1 MKKSITPLIDR
12 EISWLEFNGRVLQEA
27 ADERNPLIERVKFLG
42 IFSSN
47 LDEFYRVRVAT
58 LNRLRDLKDEN
69 TTIPLRNP
77 KKILKEIN
85 RIDKRQQKEFAGI
98 FRKLTALLSEK
109 GIRILNESE
118 ITPDQGRY
126 IHSYF
131 NENVRSHLFPIILSN
146 LKLSALADM
155 AIYLAVHLSKKANPA
170 DERYAVMMVPVG
182 PLPRFIILPSVEIS
196 ATGDNAASSMNSG
209 ESDANMNIIL
219 LDDVIRFCLDELF
232 AVMGYDDYKAYTF
245 KFTRDAEMDID
256 NDVSKSF
263 LEIMVES
270 LKQRKTGAAVR
281 FIYDRKMPA
290 PMLKMLKQRLQITE
304 DDTIIRGGRYHNFK
318 DFMSFPAIGR
328 SDLEYEPMPPLV
340 QKVLPKHT
348 SIFSTVKTRDMMM
361 HTPYQSF
368 RYIIDLLRE
377 ASIDPQVKAI
387 KMTIYRVASNSN
399 VINALINASRNGKAV
414 TVFMELQARFDEE
427 ANIYWAGKL
436 QEEGVKLIQGT
447 PGFKVHCK
455 LLLIRRKEDNNDI
468 YYANIGTGNFNE
480 QTARLYAD
488 DSLLTA
494 NQHITR
500 EVNSIFHLFESKFKP
515 PKFKHLVVAPFNMRD
530 FFMKLLNNEIHNA
543 RQGKDAWCFIKLNN
557 LADER
562 LVKKLYQAGRE
573 GVKVNIICRST
584 CVMVPG
590 VPGVSENIRITSI
603 VDRFLEHSRVLI
615 FANGGDELY
624 YISSADWMM
633 RNLDARIEVAC
644 PVYNKDLQHEL
655 KTMMLIQLK
664 DNTKARLVNH
674 NPPNEYVPA
683 AEPQI
688 RAQVEIYKLF
698 K

>member
-1 MKKSITPLIDR
+1 MKKSLTPFIDR

-58 LNRLRDLKDEN
+58 LSRLRDLKDRK
-69 TTIPLRNP
+69 TPIPMRNP
-77 KKILKEIN
+77 GKILKEIN
-85 RIDKRQQKEFAGI
+85 RIDKRHQKEFAAI
-98 FRKLTALLSEK
+98 FRKLTALLAEE
-109 GIRILNESE
+109 GIRILNEHE
-118 ITPDQGRY
+118 ITPEQGKF

-131 NENVRSHLFPIILSN
+131 NENVRSHLFPILLPN
-146 LKLSALADM
+146 VKLSALADM
-155 AIYLAVHLSKKANPA
+155 AIYLAIHLRRKDNQA
-170 DERYAVMMVPVG
+170 DERYAVMKMPVG
-182 PLPRFIILPSVEIS
+182 QLPRFIILPPAEGSV
-196 ATGDNAASSMNSG
+196 
-209 ESDANMNIIL
+209 NIIL
-219 LDDVIRFCLDELF
+219 LDDVIRYSLKEIF
-232 AVMGYDDYKAYTF
+232 AVMGYDDYRAYTF

-281 FIYDRKMPA
+281 FVYDRKMPL
-290 PMLKMLKQRLQITE
+290 PMLQMLKERLEISE
-304 DDTIIRGGRYHNFK
+304 DDTIIKGGRYHNFK
-318 DFMSFPAIGR
+318 DFMAFPDIGR
-328 SDLEYEPMPPLV
+328 PDLEYSPMPALM
-340 QKVLPKHT
+340 QKLLPQYN
-348 SIFSTVKTRDMMM
+348 SIFNTLKARDLML

-368 RYIIDLLRE
+368 RYILDLLRE
-377 ASIDPQVKAI
+377 ASIDPEVRAI

-436 QEEGVKLIQGT
+436 QESGVKLIQGT
-447 PGFKVHCK
+447 PGFKVHSK
-455 LLLIRRKEDNNDI
+455 LLLIHRKENSKNI
-468 YYANIGTGNFNE
+468 FYANIGTGNFNE

-488 DSLLTA
+488 DSLLTS
-494 NQHITR
+494 NQDIAQ

-530 FFMKLLNNEIHNA
+530 YFMKLLNNEIRNA
-543 RQGKDAWCFIKLNN
+543 RAGKDAWCIIKLNN

-573 GVKVNIICRST
+573 GVKIDIICRST

-590 VPGVSENIRITSI
+590 IPGISDNIRIISI

-615 FANGGDELY
+615 FANGGNELY
-624 YISSADWMM
+624 YTSSADWMR

-644 PVYNKDLQHEL
+644 PIYNKELQHEL
-655 KTMMLIQLK
+655 MTMIRIQLK
-664 DNTKARLVNH
+664 DNIKARLVNH
-674 NPPNEYVPA
+674 NPPNEYVPHG
-683 AEPQI
+683 EPAI
-688 RAQVEIYKLF
+688 RAQVEIYKNF